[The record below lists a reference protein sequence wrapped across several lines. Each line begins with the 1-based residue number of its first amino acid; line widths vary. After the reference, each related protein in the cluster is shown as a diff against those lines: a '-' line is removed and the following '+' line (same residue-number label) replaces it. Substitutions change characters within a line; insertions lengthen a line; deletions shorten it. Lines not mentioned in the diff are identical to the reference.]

1 MSCQANDSVV
11 AVLEKVASLNDQE
24 EVARL
29 AEEAK
34 GRKFFLRNISH
45 YLSFLLPVFNSMFN
59 LMRCAM
65 P

>member
-1 MSCQANDSVV
+1 M
-11 AVLEKVASLNDQE
+11 LKKVASLDDKE

-45 YLSFLLPVFNSMFN
+45 YLSFLLPVFNTMFN
-59 LMRCAM
+59 LVRCAM

>member
-1 MSCQANDSVV
+1 M
-11 AVLEKVASLNDQE
+11 LEKVASLDDQE

-45 YLSFLLPVFNSMFN
+45 YLSFLFSVFNSMFN
-59 LMRCAM
+59 LMPCAM